1 MELVKLKIDQMYQDQ
16 VESHRRSMQAKYEK
30 ERRLFEEEK
39 RRRMQDIQSS
49 IDKLNIGHADKE
61 KLRQEIDQLNH
72 EQKELHAKIAEIE
85 EELEAENKKKRQLE
99 RDINELSIQI
109 ATQKAVGGKDES
121 QRIVWLRE
129 ELAKKQVEIQNHQR
143 QYKEMLENRFDHNH
157 NQRTSPSKVAAP
169 ASENINMMK
178 LEHEMKQIKELLQ

>member
-72 EQKELHAKIAEIE
+72 E
-85 EELEAENKKKRQLE
+85 
-99 RDINELSIQI
+99 
-109 ATQKAVGGKDES
+109 
-121 QRIVWLRE
+121 
-129 ELAKKQVEIQNHQR
+129 
-143 QYKEMLENRFDHNH
+143 
-157 NQRTSPSKVAAP
+157 
-169 ASENINMMK
+169 
-178 LEHEMKQIKELLQ
+178 